1 MKVTIELE
9 NNETVDDIDA
19 FSLAQVLVK
28 LKNKYLD
35 IDGIEELGMYLFIYA
50 QHRKKRKKK

>member
-9 NNETVDDIDA
+9 NNETIDDIDA
-19 FSLAQVLVK
+19 LALTNAIVRLQ
-28 LKNKYLD
+28 NTYLD
-35 IDGIEELGMYLFIYA
+35 IDGIEELGIHLFIYA